1 MIEAALENRL
11 NALIR
16 QAPVSRQSLITFR
29 AELLIVIGFERH
41 SRGKATGTEFMRCLA
56 APADG
61 FGACKKSAGNW
72 HVSNNGRECR
82 PSQPANPMTDS
93 AASSSSQ
100 PVVFRSSL
108 PSQADKGECFAWN
121 RSDIPKPSFRPSS
134 ARPTTDPRSGK
145 TPRRQRRM
153 MPTSSPTHRCP
164 VASAGPR

>member
-1 MIEAALENRL
+1 MSEGLSFDQDVLLREMREICHAVLRAPWVDGIEYQLWAVL
-11 NALIR
+11 
-16 QAPVSRQSLITFR
+16 V
-29 AELLIVIGFERH
+29 GFERH

-56 APADG
+56 APPDG

-145 TPRRQRRM
+145 RHGD
-153 MPTSSPTHRCP
+153 SEE
-164 VASAGPR
+164 